1 MVDCSIYQQI
11 EETEDQKLFR
21 KVLERFKTDKNG
33 HIYMDLYIDGKLI
46 EGAELNYGATIDDF
60 INPSTKLYQTVR
72 SLNSMY
78 IDARGASDKASS
90 SSHYNNNLSIYAHM
104 IKCIDD
110 DTLALYEQKFSEVK

>member
-33 HIYMDLYIDGKLI
+33 YVYMDLYIDGKLI
-46 EGAELNYGATIDDF
+46 EGSEQNYNATIDDF
-60 INPSTKLYQTVR
+60 INPSYELYQTVR
-72 SLNSMY
+72 LLNSMY

-90 SSHYNNNLSIYAHM
+90 SSHYNNNLLIYAH
-104 IKCIDD
+104 ITKCIDD
-110 DTLALYEQKFSEVK
+110 DTLTLYEQKFSEVK